1 MLRRSYRIDSAPM
14 DSVLLLHG
22 MMLMS
27 DFKGDEMSRVFDAYV
42 ETIPELRMANIDELK
57 ERVAQLRL
65 ERPSKLQWV
74 MALSEIS
81 NDVVKQKMLI
91 LALDIAM
98 ASGGM
103 VDPSEDELLDQMR
116 EALGIDLATAE
127 KIVDVIGVK
136 YAKPADPRT
145 D

>member
-1 MLRRSYRIDSAPM
+1 MPRRSYEIETTPM

-27 DFKGDEMSRVFDAYV
+27 DFKDDEMSPVFDAYV
-42 ETIPELRMANIDELK
+42 QTIPEFRQANILELK
-57 ERVAQLRL
+57 ERVAELRL
-65 ERPSKLQWV
+65 TRPSKEDWV
-74 MALSEIS
+74 KALSEIS
-81 NDVVKQKMLI
+81 SEIVKQKTLV

-103 VDPSEDELLDQMR
+103 VDPAEDELLEQVR

-127 KIVDVIGVK
+127 KIVDVLGVK
-136 YAKPADPRT
+136 YAS
-145 D
+145 

>member
-1 MLRRSYRIDSAPM
+1 MSRRSYEIETTPM

-27 DFKGDEMSRVFDAYV
+27 DFKDGGMSTVFDAYV
-42 ETIPELRMANIDELK
+42 ETIPELRGANMRELK
-57 ERVAQLRL
+57 EKVAELRL
-65 ERPSKLQWV
+65 TRPSKEDWV
-74 MALSEIS
+74 KALSEIS
-81 NDVVKQKMLI
+81 SDIVKQKTLV

-103 VDPSEDELLDQMR
+103 VDPAEDELLEQVR

-127 KIVDVIGVK
+127 KIVDVLGVK
-136 YAKPADPRT
+136 YAS
-145 D
+145 